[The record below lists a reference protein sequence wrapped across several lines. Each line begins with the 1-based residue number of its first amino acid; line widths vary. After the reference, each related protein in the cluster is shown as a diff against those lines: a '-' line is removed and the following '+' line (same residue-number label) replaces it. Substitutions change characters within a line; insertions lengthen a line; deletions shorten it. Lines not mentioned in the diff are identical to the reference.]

1 MEALKYWKK
10 DLDPK
15 KLAGELSWNFPE
27 QKAGEVVIVGGNS
40 QNFATEVKLAEF
52 LALKFPFLSEIR
64 NFFPESL
71 KKNLPSLPNFSFF
84 PATENGSFRK
94 SCELRNALKIELKD
108 PACAIFV
115 GDFSKNSETEIAV
128 SELIE
133 NSPEVPTVIARDGVD
148 LVANEAEKFL
158 LRENVTVVASMAQL
172 QKIFRAV
179 YYPKMLLL
187 SQPIFPIVETLHK
200 FTLSYPV
207 SILTFHEGK
216 ILCARNG
223 NVNSVEIEKT
233 AYSPISL
240 WSGEVAARGA
250 VFQMFNPGR
259 ELEALV
265 AGINKD

>member
-1 MEALKYWKK
+1 M
-10 DLDPK
+10 
-15 KLAGELSWNFPE
+15 
-27 QKAGEVVIVGGNS
+27 
-40 QNFATEVKLAEF
+40 
-52 LALKFPFLSEIR
+52 
-64 NFFPESL
+64 
-71 KKNLPSLPNFSFF
+71 
-84 PATENGSFRK
+84 
-94 SCELRNALKIELKD
+94 
-108 PACAIFV
+108 
-115 GDFSKNSETEIAV
+115 